1 MITPAHEPPR
11 VALVTGAGSG
21 IGAAAAEALSSA
33 GWQVVIC
40 GRRAEA
46 LEAVAAATGAVPLIA
61 DVTAPEVPRRLVEQT
76 VERFGHL
83 DGLVLNAGIVRPGT
97 TGELTDEDWQA
108 QLDTNLTAPFALT
121 RAALPHLI
129 ERSGAVVGVASVSAL
144 RASGGTVGYNVTKA
158 GLSMLM
164 QSVAVDH
171 GPAGVR
177 ANVVCPGW
185 TRTEMADEEMA
196 ELGKERGLDVEKSY
210 GLATAVLPT
219 PRPADSAEIASVITW
234 LLSPG
239 ASYINGAVIPVDG
252 GLTAVDVGGL
262 CFDPRVS
269 IAASAHGAD
278 SLGR

>member
-1 MITPAHEPPR
+1 MITPDHEPPR

-21 IGAAAAEALSSA
+21 IGAATAEALSSA

-40 GRRAEA
+40 GRRSQG
-46 LEAVAAATGAVPLIA
+46 LEAVVATTGAVSLIA
-61 DVTAPEVPRRLVEQT
+61 DVTAPGAADRLVEQT

-83 DGLVLNAGIVRPGT
+83 DGLVLNAGVVRPGT
-97 TGELTDEDWQA
+97 TGELSDEDWRA

-164 QSVAVDH
+164 QSVAVDY

-196 ELGKERGLDVEKSY
+196 ELGKERGLDVEEAY

-219 PRPADSAEIASVITW
+219 SRPADAAEVASVIAW
-234 LLSPG
+234 LLSAG
-239 ASYINGAVIPVDG
+239 ASYINGAVVPVDG

-269 IAASAHGAD
+269 IAASEYGAD

>member
-1 MITPAHEPPR
+1 
-11 VALVTGAGSG
+11 
-21 IGAAAAEALSSA
+21 
-33 GWQVVIC
+33 
-40 GRRAEA
+40 
-46 LEAVAAATGAVPLIA
+46 
-61 DVTAPEVPRRLVEQT
+61 
-76 VERFGHL
+76 
-83 DGLVLNAGIVRPGT
+83 
-97 TGELTDEDWQA
+97 
-108 QLDTNLTAPFALT
+108 
-121 RAALPHLI
+121 
-129 ERSGAVVGVASVSAL
+129 
-144 RASGGTVGYNVTKA
+144 
-158 GLSMLM
+158 M

-171 GPAGVR
+171 GPSGVR

-196 ELGKERGLDVEKSY
+196 ELGKERGLEVEESY

-219 PRPADSAEIASVITW
+219 PRPADSAEIASVIAW

-269 IAASAHGAD
+269 ITGPVRGAE